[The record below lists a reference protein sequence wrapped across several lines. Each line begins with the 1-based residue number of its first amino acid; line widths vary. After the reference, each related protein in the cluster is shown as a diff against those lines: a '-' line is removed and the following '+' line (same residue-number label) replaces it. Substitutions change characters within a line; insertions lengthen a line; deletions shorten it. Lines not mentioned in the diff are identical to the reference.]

1 MGFKCGIVGLPN
13 VGKST
18 LFNALTA
25 NNNAAAANFPFCTI
39 EPNSALVPVFDERL
53 YKLAKLANSKNIIPS
68 YIEFVDIAGLV
79 KGASK
84 GEGLGNQFLS
94 HIREVDAIVHVL
106 RDFSDSNVIHVHNK
120 VDPLYDSDIVEVE
133 LILADIIS
141 VEKRILSLEKK
152 IKAQDKQ
159 AKEQVS
165 LLREILNI
173 LESGKSIRNMP
184 NFIEKSLQISQLQL
198 LTSKPIIYVL
208 NVDEDKINNTDLL
221 RLAEEYSKKQRA
233 KVLLISAQIEAE
245 ISLLSTEEQKE
256 FLINLGMNQTGLTQ
270 LIHAGYKVLNLQN
283 FFTIGPKE
291 ARAWTLEKGTLAP
304 KAAGVIHTDF
314 ERGFI
319 RAEVIAYEDYI
330 QYQGEV
336 KAKEAG
342 KMRLEGKDYTVCDGD
357 VIHFRFNV

>member
-1 MGFKCGIVGLPN
+1 M
-13 VGKST
+13 
-18 LFNALTA
+18 
-25 NNNAAAANFPFCTI
+25 
-39 EPNSALVPVFDERL
+39 
-53 YKLAKLANSKNIIPS
+53 
-68 YIEFVDIAGLV
+68 
-79 KGASK
+79 
-84 GEGLGNQFLS
+84 
-94 HIREVDAIVHVL
+94 
-106 RDFSDSNVIHVHNK
+106 
-120 VDPLYDSDIVEVE
+120 
-133 LILADIIS
+133 
-141 VEKRILSLEKK
+141 
-152 IKAQDKQ
+152 
-159 AKEQVS
+159 
-165 LLREILNI
+165 
-173 LESGKSIRNMP
+173 
-184 NFIEKSLQISQLQL
+184 
-198 LTSKPIIYVL
+198 
-208 NVDEDKINNTDLL
+208 
-221 RLAEEYSKKQRA
+221 
-233 KVLLISAQIEAE
+233 ISAQIEAE